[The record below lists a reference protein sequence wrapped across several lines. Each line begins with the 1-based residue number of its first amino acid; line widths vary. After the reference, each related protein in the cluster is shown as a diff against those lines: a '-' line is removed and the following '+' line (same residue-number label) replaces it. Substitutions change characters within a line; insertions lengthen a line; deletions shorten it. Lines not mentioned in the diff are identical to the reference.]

1 MICHMLTHLFTLC
14 VFIWCSQME
23 NLDMRTTSGDTLQR
37 LHTYEIASLANLAG
51 GDTTPEEAIAW
62 IPSLALYDDDS
73 ISMALEHISKAKSRL
88 ELPV

>member
-1 MICHMLTHLFTLC
+1 MLTHLFTLC

-62 IPSLALYDDDS
+62 IPSLAVYDDDS